1 MNRKNKKNMF
11 KKFAFKATLAL
22 SVPLCA
28 ILAEDSGFYMGI
40 GYQIGGTQQQIDNKG
55 SALRQETVQS
65 FRNVGVSMAGNQ
77 GLLSITT
84 NAVMGALTDM
94 VSRAYSDSAGHL
106 AKFVMQRAEA
116 DRSLYTIQGLQ
127 KFLAGLLK
135 SAPSTDFSYTHTYQ
149 PAIGIFNAV
158 QQEFGQLVVG
168 SINILNRL
176 NLVNNQNTSQQLGSL
191 LSGLQDFYNTSFST
205 IPLAL
210 KSSYAQTLGLYSYNL
225 MGSLG
230 KTASVN
236 PFYKPVEQSGQEVMN
251 PNTGNPLT
259 FGQQLVV
266 DIQQVIS
273 TICPNGIGGLCSYPT
288 GFSVGIENAKT
299 TNPFAINNL
308 SANNTNTINALT
320 TLQGAIT
327 KAQEIVKKELEA
339 PNAQA
344 NLGAVALANML
355 NQLQDITTGTLNA
368 NTIYPVANELNDL
381 YNIISK
387 AGSTNVGSQVT
398 TAVTK
403 IDGLLNPK
411 DSQDSAI
418 IQALKSLPYANPNA
432 TPQTPSQTPPQ
443 NSSAIETTEAKK
455 PADSSS
461 QTCSDMLCY
470 IQGVVKTLQTDGSTP
485 SDNATMAT
493 ALKDTLN
500 LLTSKT
506 SNIQAFTENLRQLL
520 GVPVQ
525 QASEA
530 IFGALGTYKNDLNR
544 LSSMLSRYD
553 EPYLP
558 QFVPGKSTQHGV
570 SNGLGI
576 QMGYKQFFGRSKNVG
591 FRYYGFFDYG
601 YTQLGILNTEVNANI
616 FTYGVGTDFLWNIF
630 RRTFLDKAL
639 NMGVYGGIQLAGN
652 TWDSSLYHQIK
663 TSFDSPKH
671 LNPTNFQFLFNLG
684 LRANFARATHYRFL
698 QFKNHTQI
706 IQHGVEFGVKIPAI
720 NQAYLRSAGADV
732 TYRRLYIFYVNY
744 NIGF

>member
-11 KKFAFKATLAL
+11 KNFAFKATLAL

-94 VSRAYSDSAGHL
+94 VSKAYPDSAGGL

-210 KSSYAQTLGLYSYNL
+210 KSSYAQTLGLYSYQL

-230 KTASVN
+230 KTDTTNS
-236 PFYKPVEQSGQEVMN
+236 FLKPVSSSEQVIVNLNPQTWEPI
-251 PNTGNPLT
+251 PNTGQNIT
-259 FGQQLVV
+259 FAQQLMD
-266 DIQQVIS
+266 DIYGVTSLICATSQTCDVS
-273 TICPNGIGGLCSYPT
+273 TT
-288 GFSVGIENAKT
+288 K
-299 TNPFAINNL
+299 TNPFTINNL
-308 SANNTNTINALT
+308 SSKPLVITALKK
-320 TLQGAIT
+320 LQTDVT
-327 KAQEIVKKELEA
+327 KAQNDVKEALEA

-387 AGSTNVGSQVT
+387 AETDNKNVGSQIT
-398 TAVTK
+398 TAVEK
-403 IDGLLNPK
+403 INGYLNT
-411 DSQDSAI
+411 SNSADTEI
-418 IQALKSLPYANPNA
+418 IKALKSLPYANPNA
-432 TPQTPSQTPPQ
+432 TPQTPPQ
-443 NSSAIETTEAKK
+443 KSSAIETTEVTK
-455 PADSSS
+455 PADSGSSS
-461 QTCSDMLCY
+461 QTCNNMYYY
-470 IQGVVKTLQTDGSTP
+470 IQGVVKTLQTDASNSSA
-485 SDNATMAT
+485 SDNTAMAT
-493 ALKDTLN
+493 ALKDALN

-506 SNIQAFTENLRQLL
+506 SNIQAFTENLQQLL

-558 QFVPGKSTQHGV
+558 QFVAGKSSQHGV

-639 NMGVYGGIQLAGN
+639 NMGVYGGIQIAGN

-663 TSFDSPKH
+663 TNFDSPKH